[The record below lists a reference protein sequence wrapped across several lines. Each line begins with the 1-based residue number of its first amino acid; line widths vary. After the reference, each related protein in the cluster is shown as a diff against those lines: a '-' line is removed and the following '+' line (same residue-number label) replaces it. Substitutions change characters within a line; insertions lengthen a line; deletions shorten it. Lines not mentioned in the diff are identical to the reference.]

1 MGIFNSIWKFVLSL
15 FGKRSIDEFA
25 DRRDEQYKQ
34 KFENTARISFE
45 SIFANALAIKAVSD
59 SGFSVKD
66 TAGKDSRRSEW
77 IEEGLNQ
84 IWKRNVAVV
93 SQALGKGG
101 KVLIPYVINGRPYVD
116 AIEQSR
122 MVISATRGTEITS
135 ATFWADTANIGGKL
149 YYRFADY
156 TLADGVHTIRN
167 RATCENGGEVPLEMV
182 PEWAN
187 ITPEI
192 AINGVDRLLFGY
204 LKCPKDSREDNQV
217 RGVPITYGSGEIIQD
232 LYTCL
237 DDMKREYRL
246 KQTFVGADDRL
257 FGKDKNLPAGGLF
270 KKFQQSG
277 LKDGAFWEV
286 YDPAI
291 RDSSY
296 MVRYNQLC
304 ALLESSIGVSPGIL
318 TEPRTA
324 NATATEIKAANAATF
339 SMINSIRQ
347 NIESAFEQLAY
358 ALDVLAEFSGAT
370 PGGDLGNYQ
379 ITWDWDTSMMESSTE
394 TFVQMSELES
404 RGLILPERLNAWV
417 TGQSEEAAKKEIEL
431 AKSQQFSVMDN
442 LLTDP

>member
-1 MGIFNSIWKFVLSL
+1 MGLFTSIWKFVLSL
-15 FGKRSIDEFA
+15 FNKRSIDEFA
-25 DRRDEQYKQ
+25 DRRDEHYKQ
-34 KFENTARISFE
+34 RFENTARISFE

-66 TAGKDSRRSEW
+66 SAGKDSRRSKW
-77 IEEGLNQ
+77 IEEGLKQ

-135 ATFWADTANIGGKL
+135 ATFWEDTANIGGKL

-167 RATCENGGEVPLEMV
+167 RVTNENGAEVPMEMV
-182 PEWAN
+182 PEWAS
-187 ITPEI
+187 ISPEI
-192 AINGVDRLLFGY
+192 AINGVDHLLFGY

-379 ITWDWDTSMMESSTE
+379 ITWDWDMSMMESSTE

-417 TGQSEEAAKKEIEL
+417 TGQSEEAAQKEIEL
-431 AKSQQFSVMDN
+431 AKSQQFSAMDN
-442 LLTDP
+442 LLTD

>member
-1 MGIFNSIWKFVLSL
+1 MGVINSIRRFVLSL
-15 FGKRSIDEFA
+15 FGKRTIDEYA

-34 KFENTARISFE
+34 RFEDTSRISFE

-66 TAGKDSRRSEW
+66 TAGRDSRRSEW
-77 IEEGLNQ
+77 IEEGLKQ
-84 IWKRNVAVV
+84 VWEKNVAVV

-101 KVLIPYVINGRPYVD
+101 KVLIPYVVNGRPCVD

-122 MVISATRGTEITS
+122 MVISKTRGSEIAS
-135 ATFWADTANIGGKL
+135 ATFWAGTVNVGGKL
-149 YYRFADY
+149 YYRFVDY
-156 TLADGVHTIRN
+156 TLVDGVHTIRN
-167 RATCENGGEVPLEMV
+167 RATNENGTEVPLEMIEDWAAIV
-182 PEWAN
+182 PE
-187 ITPEI
+187 IT
-192 AINGVDRLLFGY
+192 INGVERLLFGY
-204 LKCPKDSREDNQV
+204 LKCPKDSREDNQA
-217 RGVPITYGSGEIIQD
+217 RGVPITFGSGEIIQD

-246 KQTFVGADDRL
+246 KQTFVGADDRM
-257 FGKDKNLPAGGLF
+257 FGKENKLPANGLF
-270 KKFQQSG
+270 KRFQQSG

-286 YDPAI
+286 FDPAI

-339 SMINSIRQ
+339 SMVNSIRR
-347 NIESAFEQLAY
+347 NIESAFAQLAY
-358 ALDVLAEFSGAT
+358 ALDVLAEFYGAT
-370 PGGDLGNYQ
+370 PCGDMGNYQ

-417 TGQSEEAAKKEIEL
+417 TGQNEEAAKQEVEL
-431 AKSQQFSVMDN
+431 AKARQFNAMDN
-442 LLTDP
+442 LLTD

>member
-1 MGIFNSIWKFVLSL
+1 MGVFNSIRKFILSL
-15 FGKRSIDEFA
+15 FGKRTIDEYA
-25 DRRDEQYKQ
+25 DERDERYKQ
-34 KFENTARISFE
+34 RFEDTTRISFE
-45 SIFANALAIKAVSD
+45 SIFANALAVKAVSD

-66 TAGKDSRRSEW
+66 ATGKDSRRSEW
-77 IEEGLNQ
+77 IEEGLKQ
-84 IWKRNVAVV
+84 IWEKNVAIV

-101 KVLIPYVINGRPYVD
+101 KVLIPYIINGRPYVD

-122 MVISATRGTEITS
+122 MVISETRGTEITS
-135 ATFWADTANIGGKL
+135 ATFWAGTVNVGGKL
-149 YYRFADY
+149 YYRFVDY
-156 TLADGVHTIRN
+156 TLYNRVHTIRN
-167 RATCENGGEVPLEMV
+167 RATNENGAEVPLEMV
-182 PEWAN
+182 QEWAS
-187 ITPEI
+187 IAPEI
-192 AINGVDRLLFGY
+192 TINGVDHLLFGY

-217 RGVPITYGSGEIIQD
+217 RGVPITFGSGEIIQD

-246 KQTFVGADDRL
+246 KQPFVGADERL
-257 FGKDKNLPAGGLF
+257 FGKDSKLPDNGLF

-277 LKDGAFWEV
+277 LKDGSFWEV

-296 MVRYNQLC
+296 MARYNQLC

-339 SMINSIRQ
+339 SMINLIRQ
-347 NIESAFEQLAY
+347 NIERAFEQVAY

-379 ITWDWDTSMMESSTE
+379 ITWDWDYSMMESSTE
-394 TFVQMSELES
+394 TFTQLSELES
-404 RGLILPERLNAWV
+404 RGLILSERLNAWV
-417 TGQSEEAAKKEIEL
+417 TGQNEEAAKKEIEL
-431 AKSQQFSVMDN
+431 VKAQQIDTIDN
-442 LLTDP
+442 LLTD